1 MNTENYPNFLVY
13 SDWLVPLE
21 IAKQLKE
28 IGFNGKCEAYIRDE
42 ELSPIYTKAPKKDYN
57 LNCDTISIPSYVQ
70 IFDWFEEVK
79 ILTAKENTFFKFLIE
94 NIEKEKELSEHKKA
108 ILNFKIAE
116 LIENTKTKKKNNNYP
131 EWLVSL
137 DIAEEL
143 KKIGFDE
150 PCEYFFNT
158 FDNEIRNYG
167 ITENYNDDPTAHF
180 SVPSYEQVFKW
191 FRKKK
196 LIGLIGLDLDYEKPY
211 YYVIENEKGNTMG
224 HIPAFNT
231 YEEAREALVL
241 DLIDTCIFIEEEKHC
256 LVSFYHNKQYGTGS
270 LVVMQVGGE
279 IKISDKEELQQIWET
294 LKEDPKLYFEAL
306 FDTDYISYKS
316 SKMFR
321 FKEEKGKEGTPKA
334 IIDLINKIMK
344 EHNYS
349 FDNNDLE
356 AHYFDFSF
364 PELYYEQLNNP
375 IMTKNHDTHRKNK
388 HS

>member
-13 SDWLVPLE
+13 PDWLVPLE

-42 ELSPIYTKAPKKDYN
+42 ELSPIYTKVPKKDYN

-79 ILTAKENTFFKFLIE
+79 ILPAKENTFFKFLIE

-143 KKIGFDE
+143 KKIGFSE

-191 FRKKK
+191 FRKRGYEIMIDFYCVIELIVKTGYKYRIFSMKDLK
-196 LIGLIGLDLDYEKPY
+196 LIENDFFIEK
-211 YYVIENEKGNTMG
+211 
-224 HIPAFNT
+224 
-231 YEEAREALVL
+231 YEEAREALV
-241 DLIDTCIFIEEEKHC
+241 EE
-256 LVSFYHNKQYGTGS
+256 L
-270 LVVMQVGGE
+270 
-279 IKISDKEELQQIWET
+279 IKIYET
-294 LKEDPKLYFEAL
+294 QLK
-306 FDTDYISYKS
+306 
-316 SKMFR
+316 
-321 FKEEKGKEGTPKA
+321 
-334 IIDLINKIMK
+334 
-344 EHNYS
+344 
-349 FDNNDLE
+349 
-356 AHYFDFSF
+356 
-364 PELYYEQLNNP
+364 
-375 IMTKNHDTHRKNK
+375 
-388 HS
+388 